1 MSEKK
6 FWESFYTKHS
16 KAPFEWL
23 IDTSS
28 IDEIVSLLGKASVTC
43 LLDAGCG
50 SSLFSA
56 RLTQSLRLPSYL
68 LCADFARQALE
79 LIKSNKKFDSN
90 YIDFI
95 ECDCKRLPIRDN
107 VFDLVLDKGYLDSLL
122 KKMCVVSS
130 QVATSEALLAMTNLL
145 DKLDRISESSL
156 ISKQKK
162 YLIQITDETP
172 ELRISLFDQLDQANM
187 KIDYFFKEI
196 NLADN
201 LVFYAYFISKL

>member
-6 FWESFYTKHS
+6 FWDNFYTKHS
-16 KAPFEWL
+16 RAPFEWL

-28 IDEIVSLLGKASVTC
+28 IDEIVSMLGKKSPAF

-50 SSLFSA
+50 SSLFST
-56 RLTQSLRLPSYL
+56 RLTQSLRFPSYL
-68 LCADFARQALE
+68 LCADFSRQALE
-79 LIKSNKKFDSN
+79 LIKSNKLTSN
-90 YIDFI
+90 HIDFI
-95 ECDCKRLPIRDN
+95 ECDCKRLPIRDHL
-107 VFDLVLDKGYLDSLL
+107 FDLVLDKGYLDSLL
-122 KKMCVVSS
+122 KKLFIAGS
-130 QVATSEALLAMTNLL
+130 QVSMNEALLAMTNLL
-145 DKLDRISESSL
+145 QKLDRINESSL
-156 ISKQKK
+156 ISKQPK

-196 NLADN
+196 NLSDN